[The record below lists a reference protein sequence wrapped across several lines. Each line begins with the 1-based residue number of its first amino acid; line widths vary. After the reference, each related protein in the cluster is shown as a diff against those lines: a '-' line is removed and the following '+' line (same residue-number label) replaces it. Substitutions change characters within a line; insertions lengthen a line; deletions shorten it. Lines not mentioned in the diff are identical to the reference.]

1 MKDGST
7 NYFYFI
13 VYILEGIEITEANNI
28 TESLELGCNLNIN
41 VQLLG
46 IGMDKVNFISS
57 QERVYLVATLKENG
71 VAANYYTDLNFW
83 NGKSSY
89 WLFSS
94 LLNNSSL
101 DESILNIYAVT
112 KNEYC
117 KSNELKIVN
126 YKLEITK
133 FKHKSAMDPK
143 VFPVKNFRV
152 VVNAPIEFDLSG
164 SQLISD
170 FKWTMADGFFEL
182 GNNLK
187 DLELI

>member
-94 LLNNSSL
+94 LLNT
-101 DESILNIYAVT
+101 EV
-112 KNEYC
+112 
-117 KSNELKIVN
+117 
-126 YKLEITK
+126 
-133 FKHKSAMDPK
+133 
-143 VFPVKNFRV
+143 
-152 VVNAPIEFDLSG
+152 
-164 SQLISD
+164 
-170 FKWTMADGFFEL
+170 
-182 GNNLK
+182 
-187 DLELI
+187 